1 MILDVLMAFVMA
13 LFLEVCSLLDK
24 RIKQLTV
31 FACCLTGIVIY
42 FVNGY
47 QIDFIGEIDLAIW
60 TMFVIVFNMLLNF
73 VLKKYKG
80 RV

>member
-31 FACCLTGIVIY
+31 FVCCLIGIIIY

-47 QIDFIGEIDLAIW
+47 QIDFIGKIDLAIW
-60 TMFVIVFNMLLNF
+60 IIFVIVFNMLLNF
-73 VLKKYKG
+73 ILKKYKG
-80 RV
+80 RI